1 MSYELQKIIMKN
13 CTVYNILHEGNILGH
28 VLESPDSN
36 LLVQTSDIPIIPLAE
51 SFGFEGNYLI
61 LNDTET
67 VNVVLTPTPDF
78 KPLYEFK
85 TFNYSDYFLS
95 ETDT

>member
-1 MSYELQKIIMKN
+1 MKN
-13 CTVYNILHEGNILGH
+13 CVVYNILHEENILGH
-28 VLESPDSN
+28 VLESADSN

-61 LNDTET
+61 IEDLET
-67 VNVVLTPTPDF
+67 KNVFLKSTPDF

-95 ETDT
+95 EVDT